1 MSDFTPEDLISYL
14 YGEMDAH
21 FAARIEKA
29 LADSWALRE
38 KLSVL
43 QASIKRLEMSTPL
56 SPAPAT
62 LENILAYARDKSK
75 IAH

>member
-14 YGEMDAH
+14 YGEMDDRLK
-21 FAARIEKA
+21 ARIEKA
-29 LADSWALRE
+29 LEDSWALRE

-43 QASIKRLEMSTPL
+43 KTSNKRLEDSAQL

-62 LENILAYARDKSK
+62 LDGIMAYARDRSK
-75 IAH
+75 IPQ

>member
-14 YGEMDAH
+14 YGEMDARLT
-21 FAARIEKA
+21 ARIEKA
-29 LADSWALRE
+29 LEDSWALRE

-43 QASIKRLEMSTPL
+43 KASIKRLDVSTPL

-62 LENILAYARDKSK
+62 LDAIMAYARDKTK
-75 IAH
+75 IPQ